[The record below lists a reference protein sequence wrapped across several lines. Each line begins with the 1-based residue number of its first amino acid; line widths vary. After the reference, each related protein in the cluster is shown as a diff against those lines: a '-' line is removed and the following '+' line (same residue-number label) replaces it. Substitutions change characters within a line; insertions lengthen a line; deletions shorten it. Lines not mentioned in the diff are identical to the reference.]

1 MNYILKHFDNNLI
14 KFRFGSTPYAGT
26 HIDIVE
32 IYSEN
37 KTFLPLNLNL
47 EGDALLKWIKRRTIP
62 KNRAFIHKILMELKL
77 NLDNIKGII
86 DISKSLSLNDCYW
99 IVEEKFSGKFA
110 DYNLYDNDF
119 NKTLALIAYTGYG
132 SINKKGFM
140 STPELT
146 TNGVLAK
153 AWRRDPLGNRGIFL
167 YKSGSEGCA
176 NCGYEPYSEFYA
188 YQIAQTM
195 GLDIT
200 PYNLG
205 KWKGKLNS
213 VCKLFS
219 SKEFS
224 FIPIYYLVK
233 EGGWKAVLDYYREL
247 GDRFY
252 EALIEMLL
260 FDVIILNVDRHF
272 GNFGLLID
280 NTSNKI
286 IKPAPIFDNGLS
298 LFYSAMDDDLKDI
311 DRYAET
317 KIMKNAGDFIEFIKP
332 LITNREKK
340 KIRKLINFKF
350 KRHPTYNLPAKRLR
364 VIEGFIGR
372 RVKRVLE
379 LNKLSERVDI

>member
-1 MNYILKHFDNNLI
+1 
-14 KFRFGSTPYAGT
+14 
-26 HIDIVE
+26 
-32 IYSEN
+32 
-37 KTFLPLNLNL
+37 
-47 EGDALLKWIKRRTIP
+47 
-62 KNRAFIHKILMELKL
+62 
-77 NLDNIKGII
+77 
-86 DISKSLSLNDCYW
+86 
-99 IVEEKFSGKFA
+99 
-110 DYNLYDNDF
+110 
-119 NKTLALIAYTGYG
+119 
-132 SINKKGFM
+132 
-140 STPELT
+140 
-146 TNGVLAK
+146 
-153 AWRRDPLGNRGIFL
+153 
-167 YKSGSEGCA
+167 
-176 NCGYEPYSEFYA
+176 
-188 YQIAQTM
+188 M

-233 EGGWKAVLDYYREL
+233 EGGWKAVLDYYQEL